1 MARRRRSSRGSSVGM
16 GTPMD
21 VSPVIASRLQ
31 EGQINAALQEL
42 QDRQLADYMAQM
54 NAVSAQRQ
62 QEMKRLDT
70 IRELQLGMIDAG
82 DKQDLAMQ
90 NFLLRQQK
98 QMGQ

>member
-1 MARRRRSSRGSSVGM
+1 MARRRRSSRGSSGGI

-21 VSPVIASRLQ
+21 VSPVVASRLQ